1 MRAARPWSAR
11 ARCGALGRM
20 TPWVLRMQWLDLCF
34 MHWPVPPA
42 LVQAT
47 LPTGVEVDTRDG
59 QAYVGVVPFLMA
71 DVAPRLMPAVP
82 GLSAFPEL
90 NLRTYVRVNGESG
103 VWFYSLDVTQPLAAA
118 LARTFFHL
126 PYRQARMWV
135 DRQGDVTRYASVR
148 TDLRT
153 GPGAFAGAYRPVG
166 PPLSPA
172 PDSLEAWLTDRLR
185 LFSADPAGRVYRGQI
200 HHRPWPL
207 RRAQAEIRVNTLGA
221 AQHFDLSGAPHLL
234 HAGRLDVTAW
244 WLERVR

>member
-1 MRAARPWSAR
+1 
-11 ARCGALGRM
+11 M
-20 TPWVLRMQWLDLCF
+20 TPWVLRMRWLDLCF

-42 LVQAT
+42 AVQAT
-47 LPTGVEVDTRDG
+47 LPDGVEVDTRGG
-59 QAYVGVVPFLMA
+59 QAYVGVVPFRMA
-71 DVAPRLMPAVP
+71 DVAPRLVPAVP

-90 NLRTYVRVNGESG
+90 NLRTYVTVNGEPG

-135 DRQGDVTRYASVR
+135 DRQGDVTRYASIR

-153 GPGAFAGAYRPVG
+153 GPGAFAGAYRPTG
-166 PPLSPA
+166 PLLTPA

-185 LFSADPAGRVYRGQI
+185 LFSAAPDGRVFRGRI
-200 HHRPWPL
+200 HHAAWPL
-207 RRAQAEIRVNTLGA
+207 RRAQADVRVNTLGDGYG
-221 AQHFDLSGAPHLL
+221 FDLGGQPHLL

-244 WLERVR
+244 WLDRVR